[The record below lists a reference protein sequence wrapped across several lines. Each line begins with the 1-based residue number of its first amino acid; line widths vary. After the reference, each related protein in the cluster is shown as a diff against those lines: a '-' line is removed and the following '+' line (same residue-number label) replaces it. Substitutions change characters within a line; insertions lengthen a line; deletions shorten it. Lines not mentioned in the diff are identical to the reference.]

1 MSNSIEK
8 KILISKPKYKG
19 RSSLLV
25 LSDVSLKTSK
35 GIPAL
40 INKCKERRVFNRE
53 DRIFF
58 HVLEL
63 FNLNSQ
69 SESLNMNRKG
79 CTKQDL
85 FSFKTFSQ

>member
-53 DRIFF
+53 DR
-58 HVLEL
+58 
-63 FNLNSQ
+63 N
-69 SESLNMNRKG
+69 
-79 CTKQDL
+79 
-85 FSFKTFSQ
+85 FSSCS

>member
-1 MSNSIEK
+1 M
-8 KILISKPKYKG
+8 
-19 RSSLLV
+19 
-25 LSDVSLKTSK
+25 KTSK

-40 INKCKERRVFNRE
+40 INKCKERRVLNGE
-53 DRIFF
+53 DRNFV

-85 FSFKTFSQ
+85 FSFKKFSQWKKE